1 MSLHNTVS
9 AAPQGSPEAP
19 ARVGVESDRPE
30 YRISVKG
37 TEVSFPCH
45 RDDTI
50 LRAALRAGLGHP
62 YECNSGG
69 CGSCLFEPVLGEIV
83 DHWPTAPGISARSRS
98 KGRRLACQSSPRS
111 DCTIGVRMQ
120 SHCIPPIAPVAR
132 CATLESIVPL
142 TRDMARFAFRAD
154 GAAEFI
160 PGQYVLLQLPGVAG
174 PRAYS
179 MSNLP
184 NENGIWEF
192 IVKRAAG
199 GKATD
204 ALFSRTD
211 IGDSCQIDGPYGMA
225 HLRTESPR
233 TVVCIGGGSGLS
245 PLMSILSDVVRRSS
259 FSTQRVHLFYGG
271 RTPVD
276 LCVNDLVAA
285 DPLLSARV
293 QCVTAISD
301 ANHYESW
308 TGERGFIHE
317 VVGRWIESGNDPSA
331 CDFYFCG
338 PPPMTGAVQRLLLES
353 NVPHAQL
360 HYDRFL

>member
-1 MSLHNTVS
+1 M
-9 AAPQGSPEAP
+9 P
-19 ARVGVESDRPE
+19 ARVGGGNDQAE

-37 TEVSFPCH
+37 TDVSFPCH
-45 RDDTI
+45 PDDTI

-69 CGSCLFEPVLGEIV
+69 CGSCLFEPVRGEV
-83 DHWPTAPGISARSRS
+83 LDHWPTAPGISARSRS
-98 KGRRLACQSSPRS
+98 KGRRLACQASPRS

-120 SHCIPPIAPVAR
+120 PHCIPPIAPVAQR
-132 CATLESIVPL
+132 ATLESIVPL
-142 TRDMARFAFRAD
+142 TRDMARFSFRAD
-154 GAAEFI
+154 GPAAFI
-160 PGQYVLLQLPGVAG
+160 PGQYVLLHLPGVTG

-184 NENGIWEF
+184 NENGTWEF
-192 IVKRAAG
+192 IVKRTPG

-204 ALFSRTD
+204 ALFSRTG

-225 HLRTESPR
+225 HLRVDTPR

-245 PLMSILSDVVRRSS
+245 PLMSILADVVRRPS
-259 FSTQRVHLFYGG
+259 FSAQRIHLFYGG
-271 RTPVD
+271 RTPSD
-276 LCVNDLVAA
+276 LCVNDLLAA
-285 DPLLSARV
+285 DPLLGGRV

-301 ANHYESW
+301 RSHFEEWN
-308 TGERGFIHE
+308 GERGFIHE
-317 VVGRWIESGNDPSA
+317 VVGRWIESGNDPTT

-338 PPPMTGAVQRLLLES
+338 PPPMTGAVQRLLLEA

-360 HYDRFL
+360 HHDRFL